1 MKFSEVKIYQPDA
14 FEDHRGELYTL
25 FKQDEHELVFNHDK
39 VSISHKNVLR
49 GLHGDNKSWKHI
61 SCLAGEIY
69 LVVVDYRPKSE
80 NFMKWDSITISS
92 KNRISVLVPPGFL
105 NGHLILSNEATFF
118 YKWSYPGKYPDVDDQ
133 ISLKWDNPRLG
144 INWPISN
151 PILSKRDS

>member
-1 MKFSEVKIYQPDA
+1 MKDIKVINIKKFS
-14 FEDHRGELYTL
+14 DHRGYLWTVWENKK
-25 FKQDEHELVFNHDK
+25 FGKKKFNHDK

-61 SCLAGEIY
+61 SCLSGEIY

-92 KNRISVLVPPGFL
+92 KNRISVLIPPSFL
-105 NGHLILSNEATFF
+105 NGHLILSDEATFF
-118 YKWSYPGKYPDVDDQ
+118 YKWSYPGSYPDVDDQ
-133 ISLKWDNPRLG
+133 VSLKWNNPRLS